1 MCRIGLHSI
10 GLAMAGRTSVTT
22 FIMEDR
28 LPWPD
33 DIAAPGIDGPL
44 DASVIHDSGVRLDCS
59 ISRISAL
66 GATLRGPTLSAPG
79 HVLAIE
85 LVTGHRPPAVVDWV
99 SAGETGVVFKQ
110 PIDVLALINRTLVSQ
125 PVERRIMPRVE
136 LRCVVRVKCGENF
149 VPAVLRNISAG
160 GLQVE
165 GDILPLSGA
174 YVTVQVDGLVIPPG
188 EVVWRKD
195 NLAGIELFE
204 DLSWT
209 SLMPWIREQTGR
221 TGKERLPSVAA

>member
-1 MCRIGLHSI
+1 
-10 GLAMAGRTSVTT
+10 MAQRASVTT
-22 FIMEDR
+22 FVMEDR

-33 DIAAPGIDGPL
+33 ETGAPSVDGPL

-59 ISRISAL
+59 IRRISAL

-85 LVTGHRPPAVVDWV
+85 LATGHRPAAVVDWV
-99 SAGETGVVFKQ
+99 AAGEAGVAFKQ

-136 LRCVVRVKCGENF
+136 LRCALKVKCGENY
-149 VPAVLRNISAG
+149 VPAILRNISAG
-160 GLQVE
+160 GLQIE
-165 GDILPLSGA
+165 GEILPLAGS
-174 YVTVQVDGLVIPPG
+174 YVALQAEGLIIPPG
-188 EVVWRKD
+188 EVVWRKE

-204 DLSWT
+204 ELSWT
-209 SLMPWIREQTGR
+209 SLMPWIRETA
-221 TGKERLPSVAA
+221 GKASR